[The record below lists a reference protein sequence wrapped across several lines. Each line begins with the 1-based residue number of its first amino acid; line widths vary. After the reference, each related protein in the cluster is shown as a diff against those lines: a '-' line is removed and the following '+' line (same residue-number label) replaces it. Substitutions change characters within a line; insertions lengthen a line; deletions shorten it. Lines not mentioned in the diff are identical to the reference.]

1 MRHVIWTNEA
11 QAALAQ
17 IRRYIAADNPE
28 AAQNLADRIVA
39 VADGLAEFP
48 YKGWPAGP
56 GVRRI
61 SAVYPYILKYRIR
74 GDRIYVLRVYH
85 GARNIRSPR
94 SIYATEQSL
103 PAL

>member
-1 MRHVIWTNEA
+1 MRHVIWTDEA
-11 QAALAQ
+11 RAELSQ
-17 IRRYIAADNPE
+17 IRRYMAADNPE

-39 VADGLAEFP
+39 AADSLTEFT
-48 YKGWPAGP
+48 YKGWPTGP

-61 SAVYPYILKYRIR
+61 SAVYPSILKYRIR
-74 GDRIYVLRVYH
+74 GDGIYVLRVYH

-94 SIYATEQSL
+94 SIYAAEQSL